1 MKVFLTVKNQCFLA
15 AGLILGVAGFGPKGR
30 IPAFLQCFCCFS
42 SKVQKLAKPIFTDV
56 GCSFFGNPI
65 QKKSHSDWKFT
76 RFSDFQKKRACFQS
90 PFWSGGG
97 GVKQS
102 PKRHKKGPIPAFLRC
117 FLVLHK
123 IKKRAS
129 QPALKR
135 PSWELFGAP
144 SPKERHFTC
153 IFTVFSHLDKQKTC
167 IFTWFWGFETPAES
181 NQGPKEREKNT
192 ILPAFLQ
199 GFGVSGEKV
208 KG

>member
-1 MKVFLTVKNQCFLA
+1 MGRREESLHFYSVFVVFHQKCKSLRIQFSQMLVAVSLA
-15 AGLILGVAGFGPKGR
+15 
-30 IPAFLQCFCCFS
+30 
-42 SKVQKLAKPIFTDV
+42 
-56 GCSFFGNPI
+56 
-65 QKKSHSDWKFT
+65 T
-76 RFSDFQKKRACFQS
+76 RAKKRAILIGNLQGFLIFRKKGLVCRA
-90 PFWSGGG
+90 PHIRGG
-97 GVKQS
+97 GVDHS
-102 PKRHKKGPIPAFLRC
+102 PKRHKKGPIPAFLQC

-153 IFTVFSHLDKQKTC
+153 IFTMFSHLDKEKTC

-192 ILPAFLQ
+192 NLPAFLQ
-199 GFGVSGEKV
+199 GFRVLGEKV

>member
-1 MKVFLTVKNQCFLA
+1 MFSLVEDKNA
-15 AGLILGVAGFGPKGR
+15 RWP
-30 IPAFLQCFCCFS
+30 
-42 SKVQKLAKPIFTDV
+42 
-56 GCSFFGNPI
+56 NP
-65 QKKSHSDWKFT
+65 
-76 RFSDFQKKRACFQS
+76 S
-90 PFWSGGG
+90 PHGGG
-97 GVKQS
+97 GEEQS
-102 PKRHKKGPIPAFLRC
+102 PKRHKKGLIPAFLHC

-153 IFTVFSHLDKQKTC
+153 IFTVFSLLDKQKTC
-167 IFTWFWGFETPAES
+167 IFTWFWGFETLAES

-199 GFGVSGEKV
+199 GFGVLGEKV

>member
-1 MKVFLTVKNQCFLA
+1 MKVVLTVKNQCFLA
-15 AGLILGVAGFGPKGR
+15 AGSILGVAVFGPKGR
-30 IPAFLQCFCCFS
+30 IPAFLQCLCCFS
-42 SKVQKLAKPIFTDV
+42 SKVQKPAKRNFRDI
-56 GCSFFGNPI
+56 GCSFYGNPS

-90 PFWSGGG
+90 LFWSGGG
-97 GVKQS
+97 VDVS
-102 PKRHKKGPIPAFLRC
+102 PKRHKKGPIPAFLQC

-153 IFTVFSHLDKQKTC
+153 IFTVFSHLDKEKAC

-181 NQGPKEREKNT
+181 NQGPKERK
-192 ILPAFLQ
+192 
-199 GFGVSGEKV
+199 
-208 KG
+208 